1 DALGGSSSK
10 QKKEQKKSKNE
21 SDQEETTDAWGFEKP
36 STSGIS
42 QTLKKE
48 QKKSK
53 NESDQEETTDAWG
66 FEKPSTSGIPQTPQK
81 VKTIS
86 WKQGV
91 YGIRR
96 GMSNGELENLWVSEK
111 HDTATGKKLFIDM
124 ITNVNELSNVLV
136 ENISEDT
143 SMYFGGDSINGN
155 AEELR
160 AFYKQEYSHLDK
172 ENREEI
178 VQAALL
184 ISRLTQRINFAFFA
198 RNDWRDQVQERE
210 RMQLK
215 GPSVFLVGAAHTL
228 LHEAGGT
235 HSMHNANAYP
245 AYQYPNPDKSIA
257 LVPEQLIEY
266 NKHLDRKNKNAAPEY
281 AVWVKSQ
288 DESMNDPFLVMG
300 QKSDME
306 KAFGNKIRLLPK

>member
-1 DALGGSSSK
+1 GIPQTL
-10 QKKEQKKSKNE
+10 KKGQKKSKNE
-21 SDQEETTDAWGFEKP
+21 SDQEETA
-36 STSGIS
+36 
-42 QTLKKE
+42 
-48 QKKSK
+48 
-53 NESDQEETTDAWG
+53 DAWG

-96 GMSNGELENLWVSEK
+96 GMRNGELENLWVSEK
-111 HDTATGKKLFIDM
+111 HDTAKGKKLLID
-124 ITNVNELSNVLV
+124 ILTNVNEISNAVF
-136 ENISEDT
+136 ENVSKITFGESST
-143 SMYFGGDSINGN
+143 PATNVGYLRMYYRNIYPDLDRQGL
-155 AEELR
+155 EELAQATSITAR
-160 AFYKQEYSHLDK
+160 L
-172 ENREEI
+172 
-178 VQAALL
+178 VQKTNL
-184 ISRLTQRINFAFFA
+184 AFFA

-228 LHEAGGT
+228 RHEVRDS
-235 HSMHNANAYP
+235 HSIHNANAYP
-245 AYQYPNPDKSIA
+245 AYQYPNPNRSIA
-257 LVPEQLIEY
+257 LVPEQIIKNLKFM
-266 NKHLDRKNKNAAPEY
+266 NRKNTNAAPEY

-306 KAFGNKIRLLPK
+306 KAFGNKIRLL